1 MPNLRASSYGSGDQT
16 WLANTHGIED
26 AVTANLP
33 VSGFTAQTHYPN
45 GYLPSGTPVDYAD
58 PKAVKPYAE
67 AEGAVLGFLLFDVE
81 VPTGA
86 TDVAAAVLTHGII
99 KPANVPGEFT
109 APATAAGFT
118 FMKGADA

>member
-1 MPNLRASSYGSGDQT
+1 MPNLRASSNGGGDQT

-33 VSGFTAQTHYPN
+33 VSGFTANTHFPN

-58 PKAVKPYAE
+58 PKAVKPYADG
-67 AEGAVLGFLLFDVE
+67 EGAVLGFLLFDVE
-81 VPTGA
+81 VHPGA
-86 TDVAAAVLTHGII
+86 TNVAAAVLTHGIV
-99 KPANVPGEFT
+99 KPDKVPGTFT

>member
-45 GYLPSGTPVDYAD
+45 GHLPSGTPVDYAD
-58 PKAVKPYAE
+58 PKAVKPYTE
-67 AEGAVLGFLLFDVE
+67 GEGAVLGFLLFDVE
-81 VPTGA
+81 VPAGA
-86 TDVAAAVLTHGII
+86 TNVAAAVLTHGII
-99 KPANVPGEFT
+99 KPANVPGDFT
-109 APATAAGFT
+109 APAAAAGFT
-118 FMKGADA
+118 FMKGDEA